1 MHLAAY
7 AQVDIA
13 LDTFPYGGTTT
24 TVEAMMQGVP
34 VVTLQTPPGADFH
47 ACNVGRSLVSSV
59 GRADLV
65 ASSPDEFVD
74 IASQLAAD
82 PARLRELRGSLRSA
96 LLQSPVGDADTFH
109 RHVDEMWLE
118 MWRSY
123 CAAP

>member
-1 MHLAAY
+1 MS
-7 AQVDIA
+7 Q
-13 LDTFPYGGTTT
+13 PYGGTTT

-47 ACNVGRSLVSSV
+47 ACNVGRSLLTSA
-59 GRADLV
+59 GMADLV
-65 ASSPDEFVD
+65 AASPDGYVD

-82 PARLRELRGSLRSA
+82 PVRLRGLRGSLRDA
-96 LLQSPVGDADTFH
+96 LLQSPVGDVDTFH
-109 RHVDEMWLE
+109 RHVDEMWSS